1 MQMFLLDSFL
11 PPSSLLLPTRCDN
24 IWLGDCH
31 LFFSNAKTMLLTAA
45 CMLDFGKPKKV
56 PFLLIIGSAMSI
68 TCLDKAKLFPEATF
82 LLYLKSKRAKGYSAM
97 MTSTTAIA
105 PKFSHTLTLFQA
117 GGGGQILSNF
127 AEVHPIF
134 FHSKDELISKCPFGV
149 IVWTKIPT

>member
-1 MQMFLLDSFL
+1 MYNFDHICKETSRNVVSRFSPFWATDFLSYMQMFLLDSFL

-31 LFFSNAKTMLLTAA
+31 LFFSNAKTMLLTTA

-82 LLYLKSKRAKGYSAM
+82 LLYLKSKRTKGYSAI
-97 MTSTTAIA
+97 MTSTTAVA
-105 PKFSHTLTLFQA
+105 PKFSHTH
-117 GGGGQILSNF
+117 
-127 AEVHPIF
+127 VH
-134 FHSKDELISKCPFGV
+134 IS
-149 IVWTKIPT
+149 